1 MPAFGGAAAGHE
13 VELKKRSTE
22 EIASGVTTALLI
34 LVVVFFTCGSL
45 WLGIFAIPSFFA
57 FFRASVVAI
66 SSVREVRIFLV
77 RVLVLVWLD
86 GEIDGCCVLW
96 SMQGASSPLLE
107 REEVPHATHACF
119 IVLLAIFF

>member
-13 VELKKRSTE
+13 IEVKKRSTE
-22 EIASGVTTALLI
+22 EIASGITSALLI

-66 SSVREVRIFLV
+66 SSIREVRMCLYLF
-77 RVLVLVWLD
+77 VLMAKVTNLCL
-86 GEIDGCCVLW
+86 
-96 SMQGASSPLLE
+96 SHP
-107 REEVPHATHACF
+107 ATGV
-119 IVLLAIFF
+119 IVLPKFGSPAVPRFGRLIRDEG